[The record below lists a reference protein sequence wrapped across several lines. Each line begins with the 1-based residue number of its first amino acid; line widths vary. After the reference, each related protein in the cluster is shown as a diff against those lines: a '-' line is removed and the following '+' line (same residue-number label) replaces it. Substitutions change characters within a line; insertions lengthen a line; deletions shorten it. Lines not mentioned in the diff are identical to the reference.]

1 MEEDRK
7 TEKRETEKGKA
18 EKGKA
23 EKGKAEKGKAEKGKT
38 EELKTKELKTGDQ
51 GKGKKAG
58 QEGMAW
64 YLKGMK
70 DGIPIALGYFAV
82 SFTLGIA
89 ARKAGMTAVQS
100 GVMSAAMLASAG
112 EYAGINAIATGAGFL
127 EIAVTELVV
136 NLRYMLMSSALS
148 QKVRRDKPFYHRLLM
163 AYAVTDEIFGI
174 SAAVD
179 GKLHPAYMYGAV
191 SVAAPGWVIGT
202 MLGVVIGMI
211 LPPRVMSALNVALY
225 GMFLA
230 CVVPP
235 SRKSRIVAGVVT
247 FSMAA
252 SWAFTKIPGLNR
264 ISSGFQIILLTMLVA
279 GAAAILFPVKEE
291 KEEESH
297 DA

>member
-1 MEEDRK
+1 MSEVYIQEAKRK
-7 TEKRETEKGKA
+7 KTSREGRTWF
-18 EKGKA
+18 
-23 EKGKAEKGKAEKGKT
+23 
-38 EELKTKELKTGDQ
+38 LR
-51 GKGKKAG
+51 
-58 QEGMAW
+58 
-64 YLKGMK
+64 GMK
-70 DGIPIALGYFAV
+70 DGIPIAMGYFAV

-89 ARKAGMTAVQS
+89 ARKAGMTAIQA
-100 GVMSAAMLASAG
+100 GIMSAAMLASAG
-112 EYAGINAIATGAGFL
+112 EYAGIHAIATGAGFL

-174 SAAVD
+174 SVAVD

-211 LPPRVMSALNVALY
+211 LPARVMSALNVALY

-230 CVVPP
+230 CVIPP
-235 SRKSRIVAGVVT
+235 SRKSRVVAGVVVV
-247 FSMAA
+247 SMAA
-252 SWAFTKIPGLNR
+252 SWAFTKIPGLNQ
-264 ISSGFQIILLTMLVA
+264 ISSGFQIIVLTVA
-279 GAAAILFPVKEE
+279 VSAAAAVCFPVKEE
-291 KEEESH
+291 KEEEH

>member
-1 MEEDRK
+1 MKEEYIQ
-7 TEKRETEKGKA
+7 ETEHG
-18 EKGKA
+18 E
-23 EKGKAEKGKAEKGKT
+23 EGKT
-38 EELKTKELKTGDQ
+38 
-51 GKGKKAG
+51 
-58 QEGMAW
+58 W
-64 YLKGMK
+64 FLKGMR

-100 GVMSAAMLASAG
+100 GIMSAAMLASAG
-112 EYAGINAIATGAGFL
+112 EYAGIHAIATGAGFL

-163 AYAVTDEIFGI
+163 AYTVTDEIFGI
-174 SAAVD
+174 SVAVD
-179 GKLHPAYMYGAV
+179 GRLHPAYMYGAA

-211 LPPRVMSALNVALY
+211 LPARVMSALNVALY

-230 CVVPP
+230 CVIPP
-235 SRKSRIVAGVVT
+235 SRKSRVVAGVVVV
-247 FSMAA
+247 SMAA
-252 SWAFTKIPGLNR
+252 SWAFTKLPGLNQ
-264 ISSGFQIILLTMLVA
+264 ISSGFQIILLTILVSA
-279 GAAAILFPVKEE
+279 AAAICFPVKEE
-291 KEEESH
+291 KEDTTH